1 MVPQP
6 VYSKEE
12 LAMPS
17 GPLKDRDW
25 DILGDQRS
33 ILDGGVAKN
42 LETDDF
48 GRYSALSSR

>member
-12 LAMPS
+12 LAPS
-17 GPLKDRDW
+17 GPLKDRNW
-25 DILGDQRS
+25 DLSGDQES

-42 LETDDF
+42 LETDEF
-48 GRYSALSSR
+48 GRYSALSRR